1 MGFSFGNY
9 NGVCDTIAM
18 VSCPLLGGSTGLVP
32 QCYSRNIDINN
43 TIIFQPGTFG
53 TTANNCS
60 YLYYPYGC
68 DHYDIYYALARQLEI
83 HGSRSQGNPFFPD
96 LVRYFGVPGH
106 VPGLGCDSHVHGRIP
121 GMYEH
126 RDPANLQ
133 WFTAI
138 YIGLKTAI
146 FWCLML
152 NGFVGF
158 QFAEDGSALSLWS
171 MRISALILW
180 IISFVVAAETYNGN
194 IKDQAGLWFFEFAF
208 PVIMVLFYVVS
219 QVILVLRTLDELWPL
234 NDIICG
240 CLAFAAG
247 CILMYG
253 FSNQICE
260 SVKHYIDGTF
270 FGTLCSL
277 LSVMM
282 VYKYWDSITREDL
295 EFSVGS
301 RHANWDTKDNMLSDY
316 DGSVQSHDNLSRGM
330 SRTFDQSRT
339 PSPNDHKEAA
349 AADYPLSTGMTRNS
363 SGGSSFF
370 VPR

>member
-1 MGFSFGNY
+1 
-9 NGVCDTIAM
+9 
-18 VSCPLLGGSTGLVP
+18 
-32 QCYSRNIDINN
+32 
-43 TIIFQPGTFG
+43 
-53 TTANNCS
+53 
-60 YLYYPYGC
+60 
-68 DHYDIYYALARQLEI
+68 
-83 HGSRSQGNPFFPD
+83 
-96 LVRYFGVPGH
+96 
-106 VPGLGCDSHVHGRIP
+106 
-121 GMYEH
+121 
-126 RDPANLQ
+126 
-133 WFTAI
+133 
-138 YIGLKTAI
+138 
-146 FWCLML
+146 ML